1 MEAYMVRREV
11 SAFAVVRAVLEGLW
25 SCNTR
30 LAGVHSVA
38 KIDLDVGKIVG
49 TITSAKVRTGL
60 AMRLFNFTF
69 ELVLLVTYLTDSG
82 LELKTSDTTPYRD

>member
-1 MEAYMVRREV
+1 MYGVSLGNLTESGAAGLSSKSHQYGRYMVRREV

-49 TITSAKVRTGL
+49 TITSAKVP
-60 AMRLFNFTF
+60 
-69 ELVLLVTYLTDSG
+69 D
-82 LELKTSDTTPYRD
+82 